1 MEWRVLS
8 LIYNKSKARE
18 SLSILV
24 RLKQRMMF
32 VAASLSL
39 LLGATPNIQECIP
52 HNFRSATFVA
62 EKVKGIQSELVKI
75 NKDFGTAYRFAKTS
89 VWLEEPFKLR
99 LESAVED
106 TSFTFIMNGPIKVAK
121 APRSSLSVK
130 ENVAKKPGKR
140 QTAFDF
146 GLLTPALLSDLFDAK
161 FVREDRA
168 TGAYIFDLTYK
179 PSLDDDTRNRVWLDP
194 KRDVML
200 KREWYSQIDGRLM
213 AIFTYSDF
221 AQQGGIYFPTAYEV
235 KNADNRVAGA
245 IRYKNLKIN
254 PPIDDSYFKV
264 N

>member
-1 MEWRVLS
+1 MLIAATLS
-8 LIYNKSKARE
+8 
-18 SLSILV
+18 
-24 RLKQRMMF
+24 M
-32 VAASLSL
+32 
-39 LLGATPNIQECIP
+39 LLGAQPTIQECIP
-52 HNFRSATFVA
+52 NNFKSATFVA
-62 EKVKGIQSELVKI
+62 EKVKGIQSELAKI

-121 APRSSLSVK
+121 APRSKLSIK
-130 ENVAKKPGKR
+130 ENVGKKPGKR

-146 GLLTPALLSDLFDAK
+146 GLLTPALMSDLFDAK
-161 FVREDRA
+161 FIREDRA
-168 TGAYIFDLTYK
+168 TGAYVFDLTYK
-179 PSLDDDTRNRVWLDP
+179 KSLDDETKNRVWMDP

-221 AQQGGIYFPTAYEV
+221 VQQNGVNFPTAYEV
-235 KNADNRVAGA
+235 KNADNKLAGA
-245 IRYKNLKIN
+245 IRYKNLKLN
-254 PPIDDSYFKV
+254 TPIDDSYFKV